1 MLKNTNF
8 NELPLFFIEYLC
20 FNLNFLFNFGPRNN

>member
-1 MLKNTNF
+1 MLKNTYF
-8 NELPLFFIEYLC
+8 NELPLFFIGYLC